1 MKNQLGKIFIGLAIL
16 AVGAS
21 LVYANRVSEGANEG
35 VVITPH
41 VKGNP
46 EAAVVLT
53 EYSDFQ
59 CPACAAFYP
68 FVNSL
73 VAEYGDRLQF
83 EYKHFPLI
91 SIHPLAVPAA
101 KAAEAAAQ
109 QGKFFEMHDKLFE
122 NQSTWAAS
130 SNPVRFFETYA
141 SEIGLDVELFKKH
154 YKSSLIEDRIEG
166 DFAAARELGLSG
178 TPSFFLNG
186 QQMQFETFEDFA
198 AQVVA
203 AVGGPTNVPEDTGTT
218 TPESLPPA
226 TVENAIPFSL

>member
-1 MKNQLGKIFIGLAIL
+1 MKNHLGKIFIGVAIL

-21 LVYANRVSEGANEG
+21 LVYANRVSEQANDG
-35 VVITPH
+35 VTIAPH

-46 EAAVVLT
+46 AATVTLT

-68 FVNSL
+68 YVNAL
-73 VAEYGDRLQF
+73 VEQYGDQLKF

-122 NQSTWAAS
+122 NQTTWAAS
-130 SNPVRFFETYA
+130 SNPVRFFEGYA
-141 SEIGLDVELFKKH
+141 SEIGLDVELFKQH
-154 YKSSLIEDRIEG
+154 YKSSLIEDAIEA
-166 DFAAARELGLSG
+166 DFEKARELGLTS

-186 QQMQFETFEDFA
+186 EKMEFTSFEEFTTQIVNA
-198 AQVVA
+198 L
-203 AVGGPTNVPEDTGTT
+203 GGPAVTEGTST
-218 TPESLPPA
+218 APA
-226 TVENAIPFSL
+226 VEAAPAVPFSL